1 MSHSPSDTGS
11 FPVDSDSRALSFPVN
26 KGKFWRIAGRL
37 LETRTA
43 GSGTCFVFVAL
54 VF

>member
-1 MSHSPSDTGS
+1 MSHSPSGTGS
-11 FPVDSDSRALSFPVN
+11 FPVDSDSGALSFPVN
-26 KGKFWRIAGRL
+26 KGKLWIAGRL

-43 GSGTCFVFVAL
+43 RNGTCFMFVVL